1 MTCIEKCGG
10 IEPVS
15 SETVDAEH
23 GQCDEGIASEH
34 ALASGRIED
43 ETFWKLYMLS
53 MVQTAT
59 KQQYAWNA
67 TLIVIEARV
76 LRKKVVGSKTRMSL
90 TIKQKWMWCQ
100 CHLA

>member
-1 MTCIEKCGG
+1 MTCIEKCDG

-59 KQQYAWNA
+59 INKA
-67 TLIVIEARV
+67 TIRLECY
-76 LRKKVVGSKTRMSL
+76 LD
-90 TIKQKWMWCQ
+90 CY
-100 CHLA
+100 